1 MCPRE
6 LSVLHMACHE
16 RWEELREEKKAL
28 VANISCISCVEHCA
42 RAFKNSCS
50 PGLCGKAIGNPYC
63 RGEEGIELGVGP
75 SLPDFIPFLLILS

>member
-1 MCPRE
+1 
-6 LSVLHMACHE
+6 MACRE

-28 VANISCISCVEHCA
+28 VANVSRISCVEHFA

-50 PGLCGKAIGNPYC
+50 PRLRGKAIGNPYC

-75 SLPDFIPFLLILS
+75 RLPDFIPFLLVLS